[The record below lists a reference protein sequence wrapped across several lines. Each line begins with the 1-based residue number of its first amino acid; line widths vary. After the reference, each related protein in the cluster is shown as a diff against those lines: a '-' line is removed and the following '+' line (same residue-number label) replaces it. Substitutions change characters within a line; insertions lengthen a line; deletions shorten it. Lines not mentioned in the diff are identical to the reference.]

1 MWADIKGC
9 RAAEHGWVLRVVLR
23 YPWSARHQCPLAE
36 QGIKTT
42 PSLKPAVIIIL
53 ISRLETLHGWWD
65 RISNTPK
72 IIVVIIVVMARIV
85 MLTLI

>member
-9 RAAEHGWVLRVVLR
+9 HAAEHGWLLRVVLR

-36 QGIKTT
+36 QGIKQ
-42 PSLKPAVIIIL
+42 LQAFIIIL
-53 ISRLETLHGWWD
+53 ISRLETLHGSWD

-72 IIVVIIVVMARIV
+72 IIVVIIVIMARMVI
-85 MLTLI
+85 LI